1 MVQITTGYSKGN
13 GLMRGVIMS
22 AGKGTRLWP
31 LTAVTNKQLL
41 PVFDKPMIYYPLTT
55 LILAGAKDILI
66 ICNPSDID
74 KYQQLLGDGSRFGI
88 NLEFTVQKEPKGIA
102 QAFTIK
108 PEFFSNS
115 NNNTLILGDNLLYGS
130 GLGTS
135 LANLDC
141 KAGATIFGYEVADP
155 SSYGVLEVDDKMQVV
170 SLEEKPQSPRSKYAI
185 PGLYFYDGTVVD
197 RAKQLKPSNRDELE
211 ITDLNRSYLNDRELR
226 AIILERGT
234 AWLDTGSIEDLVN
247 ASEFV
252 KVIEKRQGFK
262 VSCIEEI
269 AYRQGFINKEQ
280 LLKVADKY
288 GKSGYGDYLKKLVK

>member
-1 MVQITTGYSKGN
+1 
-13 GLMRGVIMS
+13 MS

-55 LILAGAKDILI
+55 LILAGAKDILL
-66 ICNPSDID
+66 ICNPSDLD
-74 KYQQLLGDGSRFGI
+74 SYQQLLGDGSRFGI
-88 NLEFTVQKEPKGIA
+88 SLQFSVQKEPKGIA

-108 PEFFSNS
+108 PGFFNNS
-115 NNNTLILGDNLLYGS
+115 NNNVLILGDNLLYGS

-135 LANLDC
+135 LANLDRE
-141 KAGATIFGYEVADP
+141 AGATIFGYEVADP

-170 SLEEKPQSPRSKYAI
+170 GLEEKPQSPRSKYAI

-252 KVIEKRQGFK
+252 KVIERRQGLK
-262 VSCIEEI
+262 IGVPEE
-269 AYRQGFINKEQ
+269 AAWRQGLLSTVD
-280 LLKVADKY
+280 LLKNLE
-288 GKSGYGDYLKKLVK
+288 DYPDSNYRSYLVKMVS

>member
-1 MVQITTGYSKGN
+1 
-13 GLMRGVIMS
+13 MRGVIMS

-55 LILAGAKDILI
+55 LILAGAKDILL
-66 ICNPSDID
+66 ICNPSDLD

-102 QAFTIK
+102 QAFTIR
-108 PEFFSNS
+108 PEFFHNS
-115 NNNTLILGDNLLYGS
+115 HNNALILGDNLLYGS

-135 LANLDC
+135 LANLDR

-170 SLEEKPQSPRSKYAI
+170 GLEEKPQSPRSKYAI
-185 PGLYFYDGTVVD
+185 PGLYFYDGTIVD
-197 RAKQLKPSNRDELE
+197 RATQLKPSNRGEFE
-211 ITDLNRSYLNDRELR
+211 ITDLNRSYLNDQELN

-252 KVIEKRQGFK
+252 KVIERRQGLKIGVPEEAAWRQGFL
-262 VSCIEEI
+262 STADLLENLEDYPESN
-269 AYRQGFINKEQ
+269 YRS
-280 LLKVADKY
+280 Y
-288 GKSGYGDYLKKLVK
+288 LVKMVS

>member
-1 MVQITTGYSKGN
+1 
-13 GLMRGVIMS
+13 MRGVIMS

-55 LILAGAKDILI
+55 LILAGAKDILL
-66 ICNPSDID
+66 ICNPSDLD
-74 KYQQLLGDGSRFGI
+74 KYRELLGDGSRFGI
-88 NLEFTVQKEPKGIA
+88 NLEFAVQMEPKGIA

-108 PEFFSNS
+108 PEFFMGS
-115 NNNTLILGDNLLYGS
+115 NNNALILGDNLLYGS

-135 LANLDC
+135 LANLDR

-155 SSYGVLEVDDKMQVV
+155 SSYGVLEVDDNLQVV
-170 SLEEKPQSPRSKYAI
+170 GLEEKPQNPRSKYAI

-252 KVIEKRQGFK
+252 KVIERRQGLK
-262 VSCIEEI
+262 VGVPEE
-269 AYRQGFINKEQ
+269 AAWRQGQ
-280 LLKVADKY
+280 LSTVDLLKNLE
-288 GKSGYGDYLKKLVK
+288 DYPESNYRNYLVKMVS

>member
-1 MVQITTGYSKGN
+1 
-13 GLMRGVIMS
+13 MRGVIMS

-55 LILAGAKDILI
+55 LILAGAKDILL
-66 ICNPSDID
+66 ICNPSDLD
-74 KYQQLLGDGSRFGI
+74 KYRELLGDGSRFGI
-88 NLEFTVQKEPKGIA
+88 NLEFAVQMEPKGIA

-108 PEFFSNS
+108 PEFFMGS
-115 NNNTLILGDNLLYGS
+115 NNNVLILGDNLLYGS

-135 LANLDC
+135 LANLDR

-155 SSYGVLEVDDKMQVV
+155 SSYGVLEVDDNMQVV
-170 SLEEKPQSPRSKYAI
+170 GLEEKPQRPRSKYAI

-197 RAKQLKPSNRDELE
+197 RTKQLKPSDRNELE

-252 KVIEKRQGFK
+252 KVIERRQGLK
-262 VSCIEEI
+262 IGVPEE
-269 AYRQGFINKEQ
+269 AAWRQGQ
-280 LLKVADKY
+280 LSTADLLKNLE
-288 GKSGYGDYLKKLVK
+288 DYPESNYRSYLVKMVS

>member
-1 MVQITTGYSKGN
+1 
-13 GLMRGVIMS
+13 MS

-55 LILAGAKDILI
+55 LILAGAKDILL
-66 ICNPSDID
+66 ICNPSDIN

-115 NNNTLILGDNLLYGS
+115 NSNALILGDNLLYGS

-135 LANLDC
+135 LANLDR

-197 RAKQLKPSNRDELE
+197 RAKQLKPSDRDELE
-211 ITDLNRSYLNDRELR
+211 ITDLNRSYLNDREIR

-252 KVIEKRQGFK
+252 KVIERRQGLK
-262 VSCIEEI
+262 IGVPEE
-269 AYRQGFINKEQ
+269 AAWRQGLLSTAD
-280 LLKVADKY
+280 LLKNLE
-288 GKSGYGDYLKKLVK
+288 DYPESNYRSYLVKMVS

>member
-1 MVQITTGYSKGN
+1 
-13 GLMRGVIMS
+13 MS

-55 LILAGAKDILI
+55 LILAGAKDILL
-66 ICNPSDID
+66 ICNPSDLD
-74 KYQQLLGDGSRFGI
+74 KYRELLGDGSRFGI
-88 NLEFTVQKEPKGIA
+88 NLEFAVQMEPKGIA

-108 PEFFSNS
+108 PEFFMGS
-115 NNNTLILGDNLLYGS
+115 NNNALILGDNLLYGS

-135 LANLDC
+135 LANLDR

-155 SSYGVLEVDDKMQVV
+155 SSYGVLEVDDNLQVV
-170 SLEEKPQSPRSKYAI
+170 GLEEKPQNPRSKYAI

-252 KVIEKRQGFK
+252 KVIERRQGLK
-262 VSCIEEI
+262 VGVPEE
-269 AYRQGFINKEQ
+269 AAWRQGQ
-280 LLKVADKY
+280 LSTVDLLKNLE
-288 GKSGYGDYLKKLVK
+288 DYPESNYRNYLVKMVS

>member
-1 MVQITTGYSKGN
+1 
-13 GLMRGVIMS
+13 MS

-55 LILAGAKDILI
+55 LILAGAKDILL
-66 ICNPSDID
+66 ICNPSDLD
-74 KYQQLLGDGSRFGI
+74 KYQQLLGNGSRFGI
-88 NLEFTVQKEPKGIA
+88 NLEFTVQNEPKGIA
-102 QAFTIK
+102 QAFTLS
-108 PEFFSNS
+108 PDFFNNS
-115 NNNTLILGDNLLYGS
+115 KNNALILGDNLLYGS

-135 LANLDC
+135 LTNLDR
-141 KAGATIFGYEVADP
+141 KVGATIFGYEVADP

-170 SLEEKPQSPRSKYAI
+170 GLEEKPQSPRSKYAI

-197 RAKQLKPSNRDELE
+197 RAMQLKPSNRGELE
-211 ITDLNRSYLNDRELR
+211 ITDLNRSYLHDRELR

-252 KVIEKRQGFK
+252 KVIERRQGLKIGVPEEAAWRQGFLSTK
-262 VSCIEEI
+262 D
-269 AYRQGFINKEQ
+269 
-280 LLKVADKY
+280 LLKNLE
-288 GKSGYGDYLKKLVK
+288 DYPESNYRSYLVKMVS

>member
-1 MVQITTGYSKGN
+1 
-13 GLMRGVIMS
+13 MS

-55 LILAGAKDILI
+55 LILAGAKDILL
-66 ICNPSDID
+66 ICNPSDLD

-102 QAFTIK
+102 QAFTIR
-108 PEFFSNS
+108 PEFFHNS
-115 NNNTLILGDNLLYGS
+115 HNNVLILGDNLLYGS

-135 LANLDC
+135 LANLDR

-170 SLEEKPQSPRSKYAI
+170 GLEEKPQSPRSKYAI
-185 PGLYFYDGTVVD
+185 PGLYFYDGTIVD
-197 RAKQLKPSNRDELE
+197 RATQLKPSNRGEFE
-211 ITDLNRSYLNDRELR
+211 ITDLNRSYLNDQELN

-252 KVIEKRQGFK
+252 KVIERRQGLKIGVPEEAAWRQGFL
-262 VSCIEEI
+262 ST
-269 AYRQGFINKEQ
+269 AD
-280 LLKVADKY
+280 LLKNLE
-288 GKSGYGDYLKKLVK
+288 DYPESNYRSYLVKMVS

>member
-1 MVQITTGYSKGN
+1 
-13 GLMRGVIMS
+13 MS

-55 LILAGAKDILI
+55 LILAGAKDILL
-66 ICNPSDID
+66 ICNPSDLD
-74 KYQQLLGDGSRFGI
+74 KYQQLLGDGTRFGI

-102 QAFTIK
+102 QAFTLS
-108 PEFFSNS
+108 PDFFNNS
-115 NNNTLILGDNLLYGS
+115 KNNALILGDNLLYGS

-135 LANLDC
+135 LANLDRN
-141 KAGATIFGYEVADP
+141 AGATIFGYEVADP

-170 SLEEKPQSPRSKYAI
+170 GLEEKPQSPRSKYAI
-185 PGLYFYDGTVVD
+185 PGLYFYDGTDVD
-197 RAKQLKPSNRDELE
+197 RAMQLKPSNRGELE
-211 ITDLNRSYLNDRELR
+211 ITDLNKSYLNDGELR

-252 KVIEKRQGFK
+252 KVIERRQGLKIGVPEEAAWRQGFLSTK
-262 VSCIEEI
+262 D
-269 AYRQGFINKEQ
+269 
-280 LLKVADKY
+280 LLKNLE
-288 GKSGYGDYLKKLVK
+288 DYPESNYRSYLVKMVS

>member
-1 MVQITTGYSKGN
+1 
-13 GLMRGVIMS
+13 MS

-252 KVIEKRQGFK
+252 KVIERRQGLK
-262 VSCIEEI
+262 IGVPEE
-269 AYRQGFINKEQ
+269 AAWRQGLLSTVD
-280 LLKVADKY
+280 LLKNLE
-288 GKSGYGDYLKKLVK
+288 DYPESNYRSYLVKMVS